1 MNTPTASRGQVRIE
15 LQVDLGYRIESPS
28 ADFIFNV
35 HAAHTRC
42 QTVTAE
48 QLILS
53 QPIEPHIQTEPG
65 TGNRYLR
72 LRAHQGDLA
81 LTYRATID
89 LHHHYAEP
97 SQLQE
102 IPIGNLP
109 LEVLNYIYPSRYC
122 ESDKLLR
129 MAMKQF
135 GGMAPGYRRVQAIV
149 DWVRQQVSFTS
160 NTSNPR
166 TSAIDTLVDQVGVCR
181 DFAHLMI
188 ALCRALNIP
197 ARFTT
202 GTDYGAD
209 PALGP
214 PDFHAYVEVY
224 VGGGWY
230 IVDPSGTGIPMGFVR
245 LGTGRDAADV
255 AFATMFGGVV
265 PTLGP
270 MIRTTV
276 FEDKAAGLIAPQHTA
291 MALSTDSPAA
301 PTAGPAGAG

>member
-1 MNTPTASRGQVRIE
+1 MTEPHAPGSQVRIE
-15 LQVDLGYRIESPS
+15 LQVDLGYRVDAPG

-48 QLILS
+48 SLVLS
-53 QPIEPHIQTEPG
+53 QPIASDVQTERA

-72 LRAHQGDLA
+72 LRALPGELL

-89 LHHHYAEP
+89 LRHHRADP
-97 SQLQE
+97 AQLAE
-102 IPIGNLP
+102 IPIGQLP
-109 LEVLNYIYPSRYC
+109 LDVLGYIYPSRYC

-129 MAMKQF
+129 LAMKQF
-135 GGMAPGYRRVQAIV
+135 GGLAPGYGRVQAIAA
-149 DWVRQQVSFTS
+149 WVQQQISYTS
-160 NTSNPR
+160 NTSSSR
-166 TSAIDTLVDQVGVCR
+166 TSAIDTLVEQAGVCR
-181 DFAHLMI
+181 DFSHLLI

-224 VGGGWY
+224 VGDGWY

-255 AFATMFGGVV
+255 AFATMFGSVV
-265 PTLGP
+265 PTHGP
-270 MIRTTV
+270 VISATV
-276 FEDKAAGLIAPQHTA
+276 VCDPGRGFVLPQHTPQ
-291 MALSTDSPAA
+291 ALSTDGQPGQA
-301 PTAGPAGAG
+301 